1 MNWDVSTV
9 KNPFERIWVLNRI
22 VTQILGKSWTDS
34 SCKVKSNY
42 YNFFSHVMELNKNNY
57 EDKDIDEPIN
67 NCEQLNKE
75 RNQIRWYSCWW
86 SYRLYFI
93 SWFIWNEIVSIKRF
107 SFDELSDVFS
117 KNQHFINSLKID

>member
-1 MNWDVSTV
+1 M
-9 KNPFERIWVLNRI
+9 
-22 VTQILGKSWTDS
+22 
-34 SCKVKSNY
+34 
-42 YNFFSHVMELNKNNY
+42 
-57 EDKDIDEPIN
+57 PIN

-117 KNQHFINSLKID
+117 KNQYFINSLKIDEGKNTIVNSALHVQTSNWQTNDEGNLFIDWGMIDSYLIKIS